1 MGNLIVLGR
10 IYLVNESV
18 DSLPNSLII
27 IFSASSLIPPII
39 DEIIREAKAAV
50 RNHSLLFNN

>member
-1 MGNLIVLGR
+1 MGDLIVLGR

>member
-1 MGNLIVLGR
+1 MGDLIVLGR
-10 IYLVNESV
+10 IYLVNKSV

-27 IFSASSLIPPII
+27 IFSASSLIPHII